1 MKAAVVHDIDKLVI
15 EEVELDPPS
24 RNEVKIRMAATGVC
38 HSDLSVINGTIP
50 ADLPFILGHEG
61 AGVVDEIGEGV
72 QNVNPG
78 DHVVLSFVPHCRECF
93 FCMRGQGFLCEK
105 AATLFM
111 GLQLD
116 GTSRVHSNGTDF
128 GVMNGLG
135 CMAPY
140 AVVPSISVVPIDP
153 SISLQAAALVGC
165 AVTTGVGA
173 ALNTARV
180 EPGSSVA
187 VLGCGG
193 VGLSVIQGARISGAE
208 RIVAIDL
215 SSDKA
220 EMAKKFGATHSVT
233 ADENTVKGIKKLT
246 GGRGVD
252 YAFEAIGIPKVM
264 ELAYTLTRNGGKTIM
279 VGIGKQTERVGFN
292 ALTLPIKGKTICG
305 CMYGSANTPVDFPRM
320 LGLYQ
325 AKKLDLDGMISQ
337 TYSIDEAPKAFADLE
352 KGENARGIIVY
363 E

>member
-1 MKAAVVHDIDKLVI
+1 MKAAVVRDIDKLTI
-15 EEVELDPPS
+15 EEVELDSPGK
-24 RNEVKIRMAATGVC
+24 NEVKIRMAATGVC
-38 HSDLSVINGTIP
+38 HSDLSIINGTIP
-50 ADLPFILGHEG
+50 ATFPIILGHEG

-72 QNVNPG
+72 ENVKPG
-78 DHVVLSFVPHCRECF
+78 DHVILSFAPYCRECY
-93 FCMRGQGFLCEK
+93 FCMRGQGYLCEK
-105 AATLFM
+105 SGTLFM

-116 GTSRVHSNGTDF
+116 GTSRVHSNGTQF
-128 GVMNGLG
+128 TAMNGLG

-153 SISLQAAALVGC
+153 AISLHVAALVGC

-173 ALNTARV
+173 ALNTAHV

-193 VGLSVIQGARISGAE
+193 VGVSVIQGARVSGAE
-208 RIVAIDL
+208 RIIAIDL

-220 EMAKKFGATHSVT
+220 ESAKSFGATHSLT
-233 ADENTVKGIKKLT
+233 ADENTVKEIKNLT

-279 VGIGKQTERVGFN
+279 VGIGKATERVGFN
-292 ALTLPIKGKTICG
+292 ALTLPLKGKTICG
-305 CMYGSANTPVDFPRM
+305 CMYGSANTPVDFPRI
-320 LGLYQ
+320 LDLYQ
-325 AKKLDLDGMISQ
+325 AKKLDLDGMIAQ
-337 TYSIDEAPKAFADLE
+337 TYGIDEAPKAFIDLE
-352 KGENARGIIVY
+352 KGENTRGIIVFD
-363 E
+363 